1 LWSARAFAVTFLPA
15 LSPCSVAFRRRQTA
29 IVGGFFP
36 FHLDFVRGGAAARA
50 LRRFSAG
57 PGLRSGSRA
66 AARHAARAHGSIT
79 SILGAMAGLAL
90 PASVVQAALG
100 VLILMIAGL
109 MWRSK
114 KTERPEVPVPDP
126 LGAALGMHGVFHD
139 AATRED
145 VAWRVHRTPL
155 GLVLFAGIG
164 FMAGM
169 FGLGAGWANVP
180 VLNLVMGVP
189 LRVSVSTSGFL
200 LSVIDTSAWVY
211 VNRGALPPMLVVP
224 SILGA
229 ARRQI
234 GGRLLRTVHAATIRK
249 LVICRPVAA
258 RVLAKGLDL
267 ALIDGRRARLRIAR
281 AAFYAAWLDVGTK
294 LGFAALVVTSSST
307 FLNWC
312 RRGSRSAPPLLAPAG
327 RRVPRP
333 DRGVDWLGRIARL
346 EARPS
351 TSRRRDPGV
360 RHRRVLRAGAAL
372 VRPRRGPA
380 LRRDRRRA
388 DRGAA
393 RGGVGPWRRR
403 TLERALAHPRLT
415 SRC

>member
-1 LWSARAFAVTFLPA
+1 VP
-15 LSPCSVAFRRRQTA
+15 

-36 FHLDFVRGGAAARA
+36 FHLDFVRGAGLLLALSGA
-50 LRRFSAG
+50 LSAG
-57 PGLRSGSRA
+57 PGLLRSGLASLRLA
-66 AARHAARAHGSIT
+66 MPLALVGSIT

-200 LSVIDTSAWVY
+200 LSVIDTSAAWVY
-211 VNRGALPPMLVVP
+211 VNRGALLPMLVVP
-224 SILGA
+224 SILGVMLG
-229 ARRQI
+229 ARI

-249 LVICRPVAA
+249 LVISLMLVAGA
-258 RVLAKGLDL
+258 RALAKGLG
-267 ALIDGRRARLRIAR
+267 I
-281 AAFYAAWLDVGTK
+281 W
-294 LGFAALVVTSSST
+294 
-307 FLNWC
+307 
-312 RRGSRSAPPLLAPAG
+312 P
-327 RRVPRP
+327 
-333 DRGVDWLGRIARL
+333 
-346 EARPS
+346 
-351 TSRRRDPGV
+351 
-360 RHRRVLRAGAAL
+360 
-372 VRPRRGPA
+372 
-380 LRRDRRRA
+380 
-388 DRGAA
+388 
-393 RGGVGPWRRR
+393 
-403 TLERALAHPRLT
+403 
-415 SRC
+415 